1 MHKSIK
7 NHLQIVYFDNFLYF
21 FKLTLYFAKEIKYNV
36 FIKSFK
42 ILCEVLIMKKM
53 KKILALVLAIV
64 TICTCFA
71 ACSAKNTDDAD
82 AQSDYDKIVANGKIV
97 VGITDY
103 EPMDFRAGD
112 GSWTG
117 FDAEL
122 VEAVAAKMGVEVE
135 FVEINWDNKFTELAS
150 GAIDCIW
157 NGMTISDSVT
167 TNCDVSKAYASNSQV
182 VVMKKDVLDKYADT
196 ASLNGLSIAVE
207 KGSAGEAE
215 AQKIDGA
222 NVLSLTAQA
231 DAIKEVKAGT
241 SDACIIDSTMANSMT
256 ADGKDFDDLGYTIAL
271 TTEEYGVGFRK
282 DTDTAEKIDAILDE
296 LKADG
301 TMDSLSEKY
310 GVDVVK

>member
-1 MHKSIK
+1 MK
-7 NHLQIVYFDNFLYF
+7 NI
-21 FKLTLYFAKEIKYNV
+21 
-36 FIKSFK
+36 
-42 ILCEVLIMKKM
+42 
-53 KKILALVLAIV
+53 KKILALVLAVV

-71 ACSAKNTDDAD
+71 ACSAKKDDDAK
-82 AQSDYDKIVANGKIV
+82 SDYDAIVARGKIV

-103 EPMDFRAGD
+103 EPMDFKAAD

-135 FVEINWDNKFTELAS
+135 FVEINWDNKFTELSS

-157 NGMTISDSVT
+157 NGMTISDSVI
-167 TNCDVSKAYASNSQV
+167 TNCDVTNAYASNSQV
-182 VVMKKDVLDKYADT
+182 VVMKKDALAKYADT
-196 ASLNGLSIAVE
+196 ASLAGLSIAVE

-256 ADGKDFDDLGYTIAL
+256 ADGKDFDDLGYTISL

-282 DTDTAEKIDAILDE
+282 DTDTAAKINAILDE

-301 TMDSLSEKY
+301 TMQALSDKY
-310 GVDVVK
+310 GVNLA

>member
-1 MHKSIK
+1 
-7 NHLQIVYFDNFLYF
+7 
-21 FKLTLYFAKEIKYNV
+21 
-36 FIKSFK
+36 
-42 ILCEVLIMKKM
+42 MK
-53 KKILALVLAIV
+53 KKILALVLAVV
-64 TICTCFA
+64 TVCTCFA
-71 ACSAKNTDDAD
+71 ACSAKKTDEAT
-82 AQSDYDKIVANGKIV
+82 SDYDAIVARGKIV

-103 EPMDFRAGD
+103 EPMDFKAGD

-122 VEAVAAKMGVEVE
+122 VEAVAEKMGVTVE

-157 NGMTISDSVT
+157 NGMTISDSVK
-167 TNCDVSKAYASNSQV
+167 TNCDVSNAYASNSQV
-182 VVMKKDVLDKYADT
+182 VVMKKDALAKYADT

-215 AQKIDGA
+215 AQAIEGA

-256 ADGKDFDDLGYTIAL
+256 ADGKDFDDLGYTISL

-282 DTDTAEKIDAILDE
+282 DTDTAEKINAILDE

-301 TMDSLSEKY
+301 TMDSLSAKY
-310 GVDVVK
+310 GVDIVK